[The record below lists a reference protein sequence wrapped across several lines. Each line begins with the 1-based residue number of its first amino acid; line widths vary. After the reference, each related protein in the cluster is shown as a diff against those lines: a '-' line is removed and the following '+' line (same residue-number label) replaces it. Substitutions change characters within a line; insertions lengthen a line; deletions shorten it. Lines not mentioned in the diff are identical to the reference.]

1 MHFSTV
7 TSISLLGFAIHA
19 SAAALHTREINSG
32 FWQIS
37 AKPPGDSS
45 AIGIPLILG
54 TDPTNTPTR
63 LSTGAAD
70 EVPVC
75 VQLLDIVDAQGVHY
89 AGAKIINHP
98 GITEDLFMW
107 KTYGAKYLMSS
118 TRLNIAGTRGDWT
131 FVQDPSSTDLLLSLN
146 GDTVAKQTEYGVH
159 FGSDIPVA
167 EGGVLIS
174 LVGVEVEAC

>member
-1 MHFSTV
+1 M
-7 TSISLLGFAIHA
+7 
-19 SAAALHTREINSG
+19 
-32 FWQIS
+32 
-37 AKPPGDSS
+37 
-45 AIGIPLILG
+45 
-54 TDPTNTPTR
+54 
-63 LSTGAAD
+63 
-70 EVPVC
+70 C
-75 VQLLDIVDAQGVHY
+75 VQLLDIADAQGVHY
-89 AGAKIINHP
+89 GGAKIINHP

-118 TRLNIAGTRGDWT
+118 TRLNIAGTRGNWT
-131 FVQDPSSTDLLLSLN
+131 FVQDPSSADLLLSLN